1 MLPPILFYKIIVYY
15 ISRLH
20 LSTLTDL
27 CCGCSA
33 LPRVFHASSCG
44 VHSPDATRA
53 AANGGKKAAEE
64 EFKEEEKV
72 AEEDEVKK
80 ATSSM
85 RIDEAWKVMGLE
97 STATAE
103 DIRDRYKHLFHVT
116 DKENGGSFYIQSKV
130 VMAKEAVDLEIDP
143 LPLDDDADE
152 DEGKDTEMEGRDEKV
167 GDDNDGDDGSDKG
180 KKEKKETKK
189 DWAYSMI
196 NNH

>member
-1 MLPPILFYKIIVYY
+1 
-15 ISRLH
+15 
-20 LSTLTDL
+20 
-27 CCGCSA
+27 
-33 LPRVFHASSCG
+33 
-44 VHSPDATRA
+44 
-53 AANGGKKAAEE
+53 
-64 EFKEEEKV
+64 
-72 AEEDEVKK
+72 
-80 ATSSM
+80 M